1 MQAARRPVISPFQ
14 VLQLQR
20 KIINFFIK
28 HLEAS
33 NLLRRI
39 IEERQK
45 EVKTHVTQRL
55 QAFSGHTNRTQ

>member
-45 EVKTHVTQRL
+45 EVKTPDATLTGFLR
-55 QAFSGHTNRTQ
+55 SYK